1 LKLSAIPRIFFVASF
16 LFLSQIS
23 FSQIQPAGGGQKVVE
38 LPTTWDVF
46 MGGSLARASSQNT
59 YGWDAA
65 VSEYPY
71 KSYPW
76 VGGTIDASGHYYNKS
91 GASSQ
96 LYAVM
101 GGPSVVLRSRRL
113 QPFARFMLGGVIN
126 RYSATVGSVTT
137 TASSDH
143 FGLSVGGGVDV
154 PLGSRC
160 AIRGQGDWVPYWVKS
175 QVQTQRQDVLRVS
188 GGIVFRF

>member
-1 LKLSAIPRIFFVASF
+1 LKLSAIPRIFFVVSF

-46 MGGSLARASSQNT
+46 MGGSLARALASSQNT
-59 YGWDAA
+59 YGWDGA

-71 KSYPW
+71 KPHPW
-76 VGGTIDASGHYYNKS
+76 IGGTIDASGHYYNKS

-96 LYAVM
+96 LYAIM
-101 GGPSVVLRSRRL
+101 GGPSVALRSRKL
-113 QPFARFMLGGVIN
+113 QPFGRFMLGGVVN
-126 RYSATVGSVTT
+126 RASATVGSVTT

-143 FGLSVGGGVDV
+143 FGLSVGGGIDV

-160 AIRGQGDWVPYWVKS
+160 AIRGQADWIPYWVQS
-175 QVQTQRQDVLRVS
+175 QRQDLLRVS
-188 GGIVFRF
+188 GGVVLRF